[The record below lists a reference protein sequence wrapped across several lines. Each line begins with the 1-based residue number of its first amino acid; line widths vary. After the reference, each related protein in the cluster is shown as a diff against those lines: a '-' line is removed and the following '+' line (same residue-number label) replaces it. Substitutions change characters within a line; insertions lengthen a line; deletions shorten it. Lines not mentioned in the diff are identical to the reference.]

1 MIAPKLPKNEA
12 LGEKGR
18 EAISRAVV
26 ISIRPIALETPGNCR
41 ETPVIFL
48 PG

>member
-26 ISIRPIALETPGNCR
+26 ISIRPIALAVLFFQRPEAKCSA
-41 ETPVIFL
+41 
-48 PG
+48 

>member
-12 LGEKGR
+12 LGEGR

-26 ISIRPIALETPGNCR
+26 ISIMPIALETPGNCR